1 MQLQE
6 KITPLYTIYW
16 YTDFLYR
23 VIKFHRRSDGIKL
36 PSDLADSDA
45 LPMDRFEQSYCR
57 SRSMVLQYALCNQWD
72 YFLTITVDPKKFDRW
87 DLDRIY
93 RYLSQWFRDYRK
105 KHSKL
110 LKYLLVPERHKDGA
124 WHFHGFI
131 SGVSPAHISNFVPG
145 IHPDKLIKA
154 GYFNFGQLA
163 SVVGYVSLAALRDP
177 VAAAFYV
184 TKYITK
190 EHAHDDFYQHLYYV
204 SRGLRRARAVAD
216 CYIPNMVLDNC
227 LERENAFCSSGWART
242 SNVFFPYNVDDVE
255 PRDLQDLFPD
265 LVPASADMQR
275 DSSNLIFVQ

>member
-1 MQLQE
+1 
-6 KITPLYTIYW
+6 
-16 YTDFLYR
+16 
-23 VIKFHRRSDGIKL
+23 
-36 PSDLADSDA
+36 
-45 LPMDRFEQSYCR
+45 
-57 SRSMVLQYALCNQWD
+57 MVLQYALCNQWD

-255 PRDLQDLFPD
+255 PRGLQDLFPD
-265 LVPASADMQR
+265 LVPASVDMQR
-275 DSSNLIFVQ
+275 DSSNLCFVE